1 MKDVINGIGAV
12 LMWLTGLLF
21 VFDGLLLMNAIWGIA
36 GVIIGVCI
44 FPIPLIIGFCT
55 IFTSFWAFVG
65 AVVWFGLIALMIQ
78 YGE

>member
-1 MKDVINGIGAV
+1 MKDVLNGIGAV

-21 VFDGLLLMNAIWGIA
+21 LLDGLLLMNAMWGLA
-36 GVIIGVCI
+36 GVIIGVCV
-44 FPIPLIIGFCT
+44 FPIAMLLGLLT
-55 IFTSFWAFVG
+55 IFSSIWAFIG